1 MAFLIFMFISPILIR
16 IQNGQDSMTYFKEGT
31 FGINL
36 KKQPIHKIHP
46 LEYLYFLYGLE
57 I

>member
-1 MAFLIFMFISPILIR
+1 MFISPILIR